1 MCAPVVVVE
10 IDGLDLDLQVD
21 AVEQRTRNFAHVV
34 GALVL
39 VADAFLLGMPI
50 VPARARIH
58 ARHEHKRGGIL
69 GRIFRPRNRNYPVL
83 QQLPHHLQHI
93 SRKFR

>member
-1 MCAPVVVVE
+1 MNRIKERA
-10 IDGLDLDLQVD
+10 LQVRAEVGG
-21 AVEQRTRNFAHVV
+21 AVEQRARNFAHVV

-58 ARHEHKRGGIL
+58 ARHEHKRGGVF
-69 GRIFRPRNRNYPVL
+69 GRIFCSTNTDNPVL
-83 QQLPHHLQHI
+83 QRLPHHLQNGAI
-93 SRKFR
+93 EFR